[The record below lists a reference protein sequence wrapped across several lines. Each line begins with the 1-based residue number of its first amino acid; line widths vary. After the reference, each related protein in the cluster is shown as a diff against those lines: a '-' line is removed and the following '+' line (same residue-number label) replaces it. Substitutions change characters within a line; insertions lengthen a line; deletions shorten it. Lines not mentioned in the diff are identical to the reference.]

1 MMADLRH
8 QSAES
13 WMLGSTAGPLDSR
26 ISIQAIL
33 HDQDL
38 MAKCVSLLLTV
49 LDVLTPTHT
58 HTIF

>member
-1 MMADLRH
+1 MFG
-8 QSAES
+8 SAE
-13 WMLGSTAGPLDSR
+13 GPLDSR

-33 HDQDL
+33 HYQDL

-49 LDVLTPTHT
+49 LDALTPTHT

>member
-1 MMADLRH
+1 MFG
-8 QSAES
+8 SAE
-13 WMLGSTAGPLDSR
+13 GPLDSR